1 MSKRTNILFYIMI
14 VSLLVPFSGNAQ
26 AGPGKSP
33 ADVAKIEVMTQN
45 LYVGANVFRLF
56 EPATCGPLQSV
67 FELFETV
74 KATNFPERAEAIAD
88 IVQRKRPHVIGLQEV
103 SLIRSQTPADFLIA
117 PIPGGETF
125 TYVPNAETVEF
136 DYLDLLVNALGARGL
151 DYVVV
156 EGATAEDADVEL
168 PMASFDD
175 ECNFTSVPTD
185 LRLSDRDV
193 ILVRGDL
200 ATANAMNA
208 NFSINLPVE
217 VPAEF
222 PPAPPIILAFEF
234 TRGFGAVD
242 VTVGKY
248 THRVVNTHLEVGDKG
263 VPTSP
268 VNAIQFFQALELIG
282 TVTGTALP
290 LTVVGDF
297 NSSPSPLDPRPAYAL
312 MTQSGYLDLW
322 NVRQGPFDP
331 GFTCCHDEAL
341 RNEMPV
347 LDERID
353 LVFTRLPDDS
363 EMLPIQSDVVGVRAN
378 QKTASG
384 MWPSDHAGVVTTLK
398 FNR

>member
-1 MSKRTNILFYIMI
+1 M
-14 VSLLVPFSGNAQ
+14 
-26 AGPGKSP
+26 
-33 ADVAKIEVMTQN
+33 
-45 LYVGANVFRLF
+45 
-56 EPATCGPLQSV
+56 
-67 FELFETV
+67 FETV

-88 IVQRKRPHVIGLQEV
+88 IVQRNRPHVIGLQEV
-103 SLIRSQTPADFLIA
+103 SLIRSQTPADGAIA
-117 PIPGGETF
+117 PNPDGTF

-136 DYLDLLVNALGARGL
+136 DYLELLVNALGARGL

-168 PMASFDD
+168 PMASYDD
-175 ECNFTSVPTD
+175 ECNFTSVPVD

-208 NFSINLPVE
+208 NFSFNLPVE

-222 PPAPPIILAFEF
+222 PPAPPIVLAFEF

-248 THRVVNTHLEVGDKG
+248 THRVVNTHLEVGDRSDQF
-263 VPTSP
+263 SP
-268 VNAIQFFQALELIG
+268 FNLIQFAQASELIG
-282 TVTGTALP
+282 ALTGAALP

-297 NSSPSPLDPRPAYAL
+297 NSSPSPLDLRPAYGL
-312 MTQSGYLDLW
+312 MSLNGYTDLW

-331 GFTCCHDEAL
+331 GFTCCHDEVL
-341 RNEMPV
+341 RNEAPV

-353 LVFTRLPDDS
+353 LVFTRLPIGS
-363 EMLPIQSDVVGVRAN
+363 ELLPIQSDVVGVRAN
-378 QKTASG
+378 EKTASG
-384 MWPSDHAGVVTTLK
+384 MWSSDHAGVVTTLK
-398 FNR
+398 FRR